1 MFDLIKSDIQ
11 RCIRIDSDSKNPSR
25 YKKMMIILLKAPLH
39 ALLLYRFLNW
49 NYRKVKFSLL
59 RKFITLITLPLS
71 FWYKAIWGIDIDRQ
85 ASIGKGFYIGHPG
98 GIHIGPIRIG
108 DNCNIGHNVTIG
120 IGGRGEERGLP
131 EIGNQIWIGALSVI
145 FGKISIGD
153 HSTILP
159 GTILSKSVPDHVTV
173 AGNPGRVIIRETDN
187 AEIIFGSNVRPND
200 LRPEV

>member
-1 MFDLIKSDIQ
+1 MFNVIKSDIQ
-11 RCIRIDSDSKNPSR
+11 RFIQIDADSKNPSL
-25 YKKMMIILLKAPLH
+25 YEKMMIILSKAPLH

-49 NYRKVKFSLL
+49 NYRKVKITIL
-59 RKFITLITLPLS
+59 RKLFTLITLPIA
-71 FWYKAIWGIDIDRQ
+71 FWYKAIWGIDIDTQ
-85 ASIGKGFYIGHPG
+85 ASIGKGFYVGHPG

-108 DNCNIGHNVTIG
+108 ENCNIGHNVTIG

-173 AGNPGRVIIRETDN
+173 AGNPGRVIMRETDN

-200 LRPEV
+200 FRPEI